1 VLKVYSNIS
10 DPITWVVNHSSDI
23 NLSWDQKQ
31 IRDHFTNKN
40 CLNIFFEDKNH
51 ILGLILGHI
60 IFNHN
65 QNREIEILHLGVL
78 KNKRNNGIGYSLMNS
93 FEKKAHL
100 EGEKTT
106 IFLEVNA
113 QNEIAIKLYEKLGY
127 KAYNERKNY
136 YKNLSNIN
144 AVGDS
149 AILFKKIINE

>member
-1 VLKVYSNIS
+1 MKIYSNIS
-10 DPITWVVNHSSDI
+10 DPITWVVNHNSDI

-40 CLNIFFEDKNH
+40 CLNIFFKDKNH
-51 ILGLILGHI
+51 ISGLILGHE

-65 QNREIEILHLGVL
+65 QNREIEILHLGVV
-78 KNKRNNGIGYSLMNS
+78 KNKRNNGIGYSLMKS

-100 EGEKTT
+100 EGENTT

-136 YKNLSNIN
+136 YKDLTNTNT
-144 AVGDS
+144 VGDS